1 MIRQGENQ
9 ENKKDKS
16 SEVMERLLK
25 TRTIF
30 ISGDGGSW
38 IKGFDEAFPNAIYV
52 LDPFHYFNKKLAE

>member
-16 SEVMERLLK
+16 SEVMEKLLK

-30 ISGDGGSW
+30 ISGE
-38 IKGFDEAFPNAIYV
+38 INQE
-52 LDPFHYFNKKLAE
+52 LAEKVSTQLLLLQEMGE

>member
-30 ISGDGGSW
+30 ISGEIGR
-38 IKGFDEAFPNAIYV
+38 AHV
-52 LDPFHYFNKKLAE
+52 